1 MSVHLKI
8 EESREG
14 LLATL
19 SQRDGDGKPVGQPS
33 VGIVA
38 SAAEAKGLAKTLA
51 QSLGLKVYGF
61 IDKTKSAAGP
71 EKPPKAGADAGDGD
85 RRSNAANG
93 EPPPWLVPGVD
104 KSL

>member
-8 EESREG
+8 EENREG

-19 SQRDGDGKPVGQPS
+19 SQRDIDGKPIGQPS

-38 SAAEAKGLAKTLA
+38 SAAEAKQLAKTLA
-51 QSLGLKVYGF
+51 RSLGLKVYGF
-61 IDKTKSAAGP
+61 IDKTKAAAP
-71 EKPPKAGADAGDGD
+71 EKPPKAIAAGDSNG
-85 RRSNAANG
+85 RSNAAKE
-93 EPPPWLVPGVD
+93 EPPPWLVPGVG

>member
-19 SQRDGDGKPVGQPS
+19 SERDAEGKQIGQPS

-38 SAAEAKGLAKTLA
+38 STAEAKGLAKTLA
-51 QSLGLKVYGF
+51 KSLGLKVYGF
-61 IDKTKSAAGP
+61 IDKTKSGARPKNSPQATDDTGDGHSKAAG
-71 EKPPKAGADAGDGD
+71 EE
-85 RRSNAANG
+85 R
-93 EPPPWLVPGVD
+93 PPWLVPGVG

>member
-8 EESREG
+8 EESGEG

-19 SQRDGDGKPVGQPS
+19 SQRDADGKPIGQPS

-38 SAAEAKGLAKTLA
+38 NAGEAKQLAKTLA

-61 IDKTKSAAGP
+61 IDKTKFSTRPEQLPKAISAGGGDAGSKAAG
-71 EKPPKAGADAGDGD
+71 EERA
-85 RRSNAANG
+85 
-93 EPPPWLVPGVD
+93 PWLVPGVG
-104 KSL
+104 KAL